1 MVVGLLSNALR
12 VFIKGWTEPANQIGF
27 LGVKMNVKGRL
38 LFTAGFILSASG
50 SAMASE
56 KPLDPMAATDSP
68 SKAVQAALEADQ
80 EAPLQIIVSRKDQR
94 LRVYRG
100 QEIIA
105 TSRVST
111 GKAGHSTPTGI
122 FSILEK
128 RRQHYSNIY
137 DSAPM
142 PYMQRLTW
150 SGIALHESGSVPNYP
165 ASHGCVRLPRGFAS
179 KLFSMTERGAHVVIA
194 NREAEPELIRSE
206 RLFQPEDVQ
215 LANKLTELSLG
226 PGQPIKGHG
235 KIALLDD
242 RPSEDPLAAKVS
254 MRLNL
259 LDQVKRDNSPIRV
272 FITRQPRGNLVR
284 EVQVVL
290 NELGFDAGEPDG
302 LAGKATYGAV
312 RAFIKSRNDS
322 IEGGDKPLK
331 AVIDKTLLTA
341 LYHAAGKGEVP
352 TGHIYVR
359 SRFKPLFDAPIMI
372 KNPQE
377 PLGAHLLTATHSR
390 TESGKLDWLAVNLTD
405 RYNETMQ
412 TRLGVTQDTDNG
424 ALIASSDVL
433 DRIEIPE
440 EVRAQIDL
448 LVNSGSSITISDR
461 GFSRETTPV
470 GTDFIVLTK
479 PNLPAAQPVRNKVAK
494 KKLTKPKKI
503 ARKKAEP
510 ARKAPK
516 KKGLFS
522 MLINR
527 GVSLTEIKTR

>member
-1 MVVGLLSNALR
+1 MGFDGKRQAQNEPTDR
-12 VFIKGWTEPANQIGF
+12 VGF
-27 LGVKMNVKGRL
+27 LGDEMNYKGRL
-38 LFTAGFILSASG
+38 LFTAGFILSAG
-50 SAMASE
+50 GAALATE

-68 SKAVQAALEADQ
+68 SQAVQTALEADQ

-100 QEIIA
+100 QEVIA

-128 RRQHYSNIY
+128 RRQHFSNIY

-179 KLFSMTERGAHVVIA
+179 KLFSMTERGAHVIIA
-194 NREAEPELIRSE
+194 NREAEPELIHNA

-226 PGQPIKGHG
+226 PTQPVKGHG

-242 RPSEDPLAAKVS
+242 RPSEDPLAAKIS

-284 EVQVVL
+284 EVQIML

-312 RAFIKSRNDS
+312 CAFIKSRQGS
-322 IEGGDKPLK
+322 IEDQAQPLK

-372 KNPQE
+372 KNPE
-377 PLGAHLLTATHSR
+377 APLGAHLLTATHSR
-390 TESGKLDWLAVNLTD
+390 TQSGKLDWLSVNLTD
-405 RYNETMQ
+405 RYDVSMQ
-412 TRLGVTQDTDNG
+412 TRLGVTQDMDNE
-424 ALIASSDVL
+424 ALVASSAIL
-433 DRIEIPE
+433 DRIEIPD

-479 PNLPAAQPVRNKVAK
+479 PDLPSARPIQKTVERKKPVKPKQVARNK
-494 KKLTKPKKI
+494 T
-503 ARKKAEP
+503 EP
-510 ARKAPK
+510 VQEAPK

-527 GVSLTEIKTR
+527 GASLTEVRTR